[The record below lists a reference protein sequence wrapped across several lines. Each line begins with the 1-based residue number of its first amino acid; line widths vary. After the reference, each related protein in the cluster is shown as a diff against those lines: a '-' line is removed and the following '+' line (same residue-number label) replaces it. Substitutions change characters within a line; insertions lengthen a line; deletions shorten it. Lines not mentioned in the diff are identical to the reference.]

1 MMTSLDFA
9 VTIGG
14 IAYGTVLVGVMFFRN
29 KFTEAAR
36 IDALIVPKT
45 TDATRTLNLVIGLLL
60 IGYNGYSLIH

>member
-1 MMTSLDFA
+1 MLDLV

-14 IAYGTVLVGVMFFRN
+14 IGYGIVLVCVMFLRN
-29 KFTEAAR
+29 RVTEALR

-60 IGYNGYSLIH
+60 IGYNGYSLIQ